1 MKRNIPVLLLLLASL
16 PVFLVAAGSPPKTRV
31 AYVPLVNVEKAA
43 RYQGI
48 CSAVT
53 DTLSLNL
60 GLVPRFFV
68 LEAPIDPYRQYD
80 QVERYAEKNA
90 VDYLVFGK
98 IMTGRSGEILMQM
111 SVYSKSKNAI
121 TVTRDESAK
130 SIFGVFAA
138 ANRLVSSVVKDFSGL
153 TIGFGVLEVVNTGE
167 EGSYELFLDGE
178 SMGLNVRGSRRVFN
192 GARQVEVKQKRML
205 GEEVI
210 FSKQVRLEDGKET
223 RVEFA
228 VPYLLPNEK
237 SRVQNLEDSIEG
249 RKEKRSERERVLRTY
264 GELLSLFQDVSYCTR
279 LAEER
284 ERIRQHEVE
293 YRLETIGWEIEND
306 FLAPKNETF
315 DKLEKIWDART
326 TYLDPSAV
334 ETKVIESSEFL
345 FTVLDLN
352 ASHEISRAEWPRA
365 LDIYNFMERIV
376 QKIPLERAREFEE
389 DRGFIEKT
397 WRKYE
402 KKNERSETFAEIMI
416 GVRMAKRFKDRIQSA
431 ERFYEGIDETVE
443 KELVVFSCP
452 PGLDVVIGAKNV
464 GTTPIR
470 VKEIREQTAE
480 VSVRGP
486 WHSEQTRSVI
496 LEGLRTVFY
505 VSSFTGGT
513 VLSAGPVEV
522 VGKEKLKLAWSEVPD
537 VKGYRVQVDEAGG
550 NFTKPLA
557 DMKGLRENFVL
568 YQKKLKKGDQY
579 VYRVQ
584 AVTKDDREST
594 WAYSEPF
601 SP

>member
-1 MKRNIPVLLLLLASL
+1 M
-16 PVFLVAAGSPPKTRV
+16 
-31 AYVPLVNVEKAA
+31 AYVPLANVEKAA
-43 RYQGI
+43 QYQGI

-60 GLVPRFFV
+60 GLVPRFSV
-68 LEAPIDPYRQYD
+68 LEASIDPYRQYD
-80 QVERYAEKNA
+80 QVQRYAEKNA

-130 SIFGVFAA
+130 NIFGVFAA
-138 ANRLVSSVVKDFSGL
+138 ANRLVYSVVKDFSGL

-167 EGSYELFLDGE
+167 EGGYELFLDGE

-210 FSKQVRLEDGKET
+210 FSKQVRLENGKET

-249 RKEKRSERERVLRTY
+249 RKEKRSERERVARTY

-284 ERIRQHEVE
+284 ERIRQKEVE
-293 YRLETIGWEIEND
+293 YKLETIGWEIEED
-306 FLAPKNETF
+306 FLAPKIETF

-326 TYLDPSAV
+326 TYRDPSAV
-334 ETKVIESSEFL
+334 EKKVIENSEFL

-352 ASHEISRAEWPRA
+352 ASHEISRAEWPRV
-365 LDIYNFMERIV
+365 LNIYDFMERIV
-376 QKIPLERAREFEE
+376 RKIPLERAREFED

-397 WRKYE
+397 RRKYE

-443 KELVVFSCP
+443 KELVVFSRP

-464 GTTPIR
+464 GSTPVR
-470 VKEIREQTAE
+470 VKEIREQTIE

-486 WHSEQTRSVI
+486 WHSGQTRSVI
-496 LEGLRTVFY
+496 LEGPRTVLY

-522 VGKEKLKLAWSEVPD
+522 VGKEKLKFAWSEVPD

-550 NFTKPLA
+550 NFTKPLD

-568 YQKKLKKGDQY
+568 YQKKLKKDGQY

-584 AVTKDDREST
+584 AVTKDDRESA